1 METGDLDQD
10 DKPVI
15 ELDAQDDGN
24 DDGDD
29 DDDDD
34 VDLTLNQLTVRFILS
49 TDQ

>member
-1 METGDLDQD
+1 METDDLDQD
-10 DKPVI
+10 NKPVI
-15 ELDAQDDGN
+15 ELDAQDDGD